1 MSLKLKLITFVSICT
16 LMISMLI
23 VGIYAVL
30 SPAINIKGS
39 VDFDITN
46 STMFVKDV
54 RAKNTSSSGEGTT
67 IGDFTPGFINGNLV
81 LNLQNFENL
90 ENFTLYIDVVNL
102 TTTNYQT
109 TNQENLLNQNNEI
122 IGIYS
127 TSGKIFNDEV
137 SISSAPTSAKSGTIK
152 VEVTITESDTSKLS
166 YGSIIITFEEFI
178 PKEYSDFIFITNDT
192 DNTAAL
198 ERYTGTATEVT
209 IPSTFSIR
217 ESGRAYIEGD
227 TYTVTSIA
235 DASSSS
241 NGAFYNSTLTNVT
254 LPDTLTKIGDYAF
267 YGCSSLTS
275 IDLSGCTSLQSI
287 GIYALYS
294 CSSLTEINLSGC
306 TSLQSIG
313 VYALYSCSSL
323 TEINLSDCTNLES
336 IGVAAFFSC
345 KNLTN
350 IDLSKCTKL
359 TSIGSSAFNI
369 CSNLISI
376 TIPSSVTSI
385 GSSAFANCSR
395 LTTITIPSS
404 VTGIGYAIF
413 SGCTSLNSITF
424 ETTYDWRITAPVAG
438 APILAELKAEDVRE
452 NALDYLTKKYT
463 SNWNA
468 II

>member
-137 SISSAPTSAKSGTIK
+137 SISSAPTTAKSGTIR

-209 IPSTFSIR
+209 IPCTFSIR
-217 ESGRAYIEGD
+217 ESDRAYIEGD

-275 IDLSGCTSLQSI
+275 ID
-287 GIYALYS
+287 
-294 CSSLTEINLSGC
+294 LSGC